1 MKTVNSKVDL
11 YLSEAGKW
19 QKELQRLRKILAA
32 SALREE
38 WKWNKP
44 CYTYGGSNL
53 VVLCGLKESCALG
66 FLKGA
71 LLKDAHHLLVKPGE
85 QSQSMRWMKFTSV
98 GQISAAEPVLKAYLQ
113 EAIEAEK
120 AGLKITFKEQDLSFP
135 EEFHRRLRADRQ
147 LKAAF
152 AALTP
157 GRQRAYSLYFSGAK
171 QPQTREARIEKC
183 VPRILQGKGLNDR

>member
-32 SALREE
+32 SALREK

-98 GQISAAEPVLKAYLQ
+98 GQISAAEPV
-113 EAIEAEK
+113 
-120 AGLKITFKEQDLSFP
+120 
-135 EEFHRRLRADRQ
+135 R
-147 LKAAF
+147 
-152 AALTP
+152 
-157 GRQRAYSLYFSGAK
+157 
-171 QPQTREARIEKC
+171 
-183 VPRILQGKGLNDR
+183 PRKFT